1 MKRIPS
7 FAGGV
12 AAGVVLAVAAGAW
25 ADWNGSPAGSTPDR
39 QALERLA
46 RASEDAAQRL
56 GEIARS
62 SAEGTR
68 AQESTARAIESLGRR
83 CR

>member
-1 MKRIPS
+1 MKKMTS
-7 FAGGV
+7 FVAGL

-25 ADWNGSPAGSTPDR
+25 ADWNGPSAGSTPDR
-39 QALERLA
+39 QALERIA
-46 RASEDAAQRL
+46 RASEDTAQRL

-68 AQESTARAIESLGRR
+68 AQENTVRAIENLDRR